1 MIQEALTNAR
11 RHSGAKRISVS
22 VRMEGDDLLAEVTD
36 GGVGFRPDAS
46 PGVGLGS
53 MRERAA
59 LVGGD
64 LEIESEEGHGT
75 NVRLKVPLPQGTP
88 E

>member
-1 MIQEALTNAR
+1 VIQEALTNAR

-36 GGVGFRPDAS
+36 DGAGFGRDVE
-46 PGVGLGS
+46 PGVGLDS

-59 LVGGD
+59 LIGGHLD
-64 LEIESEEGHGT
+64 IESEEGLGT
-75 NVRLKVPLPQGTP
+75 GVRLRIHLPKGTP
-88 E
+88 Q